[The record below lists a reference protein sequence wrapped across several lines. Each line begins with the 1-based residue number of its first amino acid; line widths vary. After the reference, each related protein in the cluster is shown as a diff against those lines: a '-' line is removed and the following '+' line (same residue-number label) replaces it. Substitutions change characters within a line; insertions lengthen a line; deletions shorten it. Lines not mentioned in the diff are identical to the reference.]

1 MKLSPCESL
10 MKKALA
16 WTAKNFYGYL
26 GESRPKDFEKVLK
39 KRPEITI
46 TKATS

>member
-16 WTAKNFYGYL
+16 GRAKNFYRYL
-26 GESRPKDFEKVLK
+26 GESKPKVFEKVLK
-39 KRPEITI
+39 KGPEIRI
-46 TKATS
+46 TKITG